1 MGKNAWLMFIYQIPA
16 LPSTHRAYAWR
27 KLKSLGALYLQ
38 NSICLLPTM
47 KGMEEKL
54 KTLRDEI
61 AERGGQAQL
70 FHVDWPKT
78 SEEQDLI
85 GRMKAQSDDEYDEFL
100 EKCVDFH
107 AELRKERDRN
117 HLTFGELEENE
128 AELQKLRSWLPR
140 VKTRDFFGA
149 TRGDVS
155 VEALAECEKDFSLFE
170 SQIEKADEGGL
181 TRP

>member
-1 MGKNAWLMFIYQIPA
+1 MFIYQIPA

-38 NSICLLPTM
+38 NSICLLPAM

-54 KTLRDEI
+54 QALRDEI

-70 FHVDWPKT
+70 FHVDWREPL
-78 SEEQDLI
+78 EERDLI
-85 GRMKAQSDDEYDEFL
+85 GRMQAQSDDEYDEFL
-100 EKCVDFH
+100 EKCADFH
-107 AELRKERDRN
+107 AELRKERERN

-140 VKTRDFFGA
+140 VRTRDFFKA
-149 TRGDVS
+149 SRGDVA
-155 VEALAECEKDFSLFE
+155 VEALAECEKDFTLFE
-170 SQIEKADEGGL
+170 RQIEKADEGGL
-181 TRP
+181 LRP